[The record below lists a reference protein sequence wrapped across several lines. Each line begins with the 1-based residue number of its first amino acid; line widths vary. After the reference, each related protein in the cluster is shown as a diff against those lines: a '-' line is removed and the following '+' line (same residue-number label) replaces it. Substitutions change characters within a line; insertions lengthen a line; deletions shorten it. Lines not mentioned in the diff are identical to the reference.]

1 MSSFRSE
8 YGVKI
13 NSDEFK
19 NMSWDEFTDLLS
31 GLPAESP
38 LGRMVQIR
46 LENDENVIK
55 NFTSSQ
61 RRIRSEWRSRQAKA
75 VSEEESEAFLE
86 QMKQM
91 FISMAGN

>member
-1 MSSFRSE
+1 
-8 YGVKI
+8 
-13 NSDEFK
+13 
-19 NMSWDEFTDLLS
+19 MSWDEFTDLLS

-75 VSEEESEAFLE
+75 VSEEESEVFLE

>member
-1 MSSFRSE
+1 
-8 YGVKI
+8 
-13 NSDEFK
+13 
-19 NMSWDEFTDLLS
+19 MSWDEFTDLLS

-91 FISMAGN
+91 FISMAAN

>member
-1 MSSFRSE
+1 MT
-8 YGVKI
+8 
-13 NSDEFK
+13 
-19 NMSWDEFTDLLS
+19 WDEFTDLLS

-61 RRIRSEWRSRQAKA
+61 RRIRNEWRSRQAKA
-75 VSEEESEAFLE
+75 VSAEDTAVFLE

-91 FISMAGN
+91 FISMAGD

>member
-1 MSSFRSE
+1 M

-13 NSDEFK
+13 NSDEFRK
-19 NMSWDEFTDLLS
+19 MTWDEFTDLLS

-46 LENDENVIK
+46 LEDDENVLK
-55 NFTSSQ
+55 NFTSAQ

-75 VSEEESEAFLE
+75 VSEEDTAAFLE
-86 QMKQM
+86 KMKQA
-91 FISMAGN
+91 FIAMA

>member
-1 MSSFRSE
+1 M
-8 YGVKI
+8 
-13 NSDEFK
+13 
-19 NMSWDEFTDLLS
+19 LS

-75 VSEEESEAFLE
+75 VSAEDTAAFLE
-86 QMKQM
+86 HMKQA
-91 FISMAGN
+91 FIAMA